1 MSKSWDVLDF
11 GLCAGTGTRY
21 IFVGKLYERRPSYHL
36 LGVLLFVQLGIS
48 AGSWALSNLTAS
60 LGHSAPLDRNT
71 DVGAHT
77 SKALRAAVVLQV
89 SLSHSFLSRV
99 GHLLEPLPSAQSLCQ
114 TCG

>member
-1 MSKSWDVLDF
+1 MLH
-11 GLCAGTGTRY
+11 LCAGTRY

-60 LGHSAPLDRNT
+60 LGHSAAGLDRNS

-77 SKALRAAVVLQV
+77 SKAMRAAVVLQV
-89 SLSHSFLSRV
+89 PACLQL
-99 GHLLEPLPSAQSLCQ
+99 
-114 TCG
+114 